1 MRDISLITAGLF
13 LLLSCSLSAAELKV
27 HITGI
32 DDVKGGNIMVGVY
45 ESDAAFLNDDG
56 RIAQA
61 SVPATEA
68 KAGLIRTQFD
78 LQVGKTYAIAAYHD
92 TNGNEKLDENFF
104 GIPKEGY
111 GFSNNA
117 RGTFGPPSFEKAAFQ
132 LILEKNQFV
141 SFYLSY

>member
-1 MRDISLITAGLF
+1 MRYVSLIAGGFF
-13 LLLSCSLSAAELKV
+13 LLFSFSLSAAELKL

-45 ESDAAFLNDDG
+45 ESEATFLNDDS

-61 SVPATEA
+61 SVPVTEA

-78 LQVGKTYAIAAYHD
+78 LQLGKRYAIAAYHD
-92 TNGNEKLDENFF
+92 ANGNEKLDKNFF

-117 RGTFGPPSFEKAAFQ
+117 RGTFGPPSFEKAAFE